1 MAQESDFRKY
11 VAQTS
16 PEPLSLSP
24 SRSEGIYIYGED
36 GRRYIDVISGIS
48 VSNLGHGQPAIREAI
63 KAQTDQYIHSMVYG
77 EHIQSPQVQFAK
89 RLVQH
94 LPNGMEQVYFVNSGS
109 EAIEGA
115 MKLAKRVTGR
125 HRMVALRGGY
135 HGNTHAALSLMDNP
149 YYSDAYRPFVPG
161 VRFIEPGDFDEI
173 DVIDSSTAGVI
184 METIQG
190 AMGYRVPDPAYI
202 QAIRRRCAEV
212 GALLILDEI
221 QAGLGRSGKLWGFE
235 HMGIIPDILCLAKAL
250 GGGLPLGAF
259 ISSRDH
265 MMKLTHDPVLGH
277 ITTFG
282 GHPVCCAAG
291 LAAFNLLLKGRFWET
306 AEEKGQLFRKYLQHP
321 KISHI
326 SGIGLMMA
334 VNLYQGDL
342 VFPLINKCLDLGL
355 LTDGFLHNLSAI
367 RLAPPLI
374 ISEEEIK
381 ASCEIILKAVSIV
394 SAGVP

>member
-1 MAQESDFRKY
+1 MALESDFKKY

-16 PEPLSLSP
+16 PEALGFVPTH
-24 SRSEGIYIYGED
+24 SEGIYIYGED

-48 VSNLGHGQPAIREAI
+48 VSNLGHGQPAIRDAI
-63 KAQTDQYIHSMVYG
+63 KQQVDLYIHSMVYG

-89 RLVQH
+89 RLVEQ
-94 LPNGMEQVYFVNSGS
+94 LPDQLEQVYFVNSGS

-115 MKLAKRVTGR
+115 MKLAKRATGR
-125 HRMVALRGGY
+125 HRVVALRGGY

-149 YYSDAYRPFVPG
+149 YYSEAYRPFVPG
-161 VRFIEPGDFDEI
+161 IRFIQPDDYSEVN
-173 DVIDSSTAGVI
+173 VIDSSTACVV

-190 AMGYRVPDPAYI
+190 AQGYRVPERDYVK
-202 QAIRRRCAEV
+202 AIRKRCKEV

-235 HMGIIPDILCLAKAL
+235 HMDIMPDILCLAKAL

-259 ISSRDH
+259 IASSAH
-265 MMKLTHDPVLGH
+265 MKLLTHDPVLGH

-291 LAAFNLLLKGRFWET
+291 LAAFNMLLEGRYWED
-306 AEEKGQLFRKYLQHP
+306 AQAKGQLFRQHLKHP
-321 KISHI
+321 AISNI
-326 SGIGLMMA
+326 SGIGLMLA
-334 VNLYQGDL
+334 INLKDGDL
-342 VFPLINKCLDLGL
+342 VFPLIAKCLELGL

-367 RLAPPLI
+367 RIAPPLTI
-374 ISEEEIK
+374 TEDEIK
-381 ASCEIILKAVSIV
+381 ASCDIIL
-394 SAGVP
+394 SALSTF